1 MCLYFDN
8 LMGIRS
14 YSELSDKE
22 LDSLASDILN
32 DIKIK
37 NDRLSEINADIEIL
51 LKYQDYL
58 IKVIEGER

>member
-14 YSELSDKE
+14 YAELSDKE
-22 LDSLASDILN
+22 LDSLASDMLN